1 MTLYRKVSSTLRQ
14 SQGGLRKSASCATVG
29 QQNHNGPEEAMAG
42 VHRHRATPTR
52 RVLIKSI
59 AAGLAAPAL
68 LRASAALAA
77 YPDRPVR
84 IVVAN
89 SPGGPSDI
97 IARIMASALQEKLSG
112 SFVVENKG
120 GAGGNIGMGYVARAD
135 NDGYTLLL
143 ATSVF
148 AVNPGLYNTLPYDPF
163 KDFIA
168 IGELAA
174 SPNLFSA
181 KPELGVNNMK
191 EFVTLARAN
200 PEKFNVSVP
209 PVGTTPQLEAEV
221 LKFREGLT
229 KMASIVFGGGGEA
242 LQALLTGTVQLS
254 SGTIA
259 PAMPFIKAGTI
270 RGLAICSENRWPDLP
285 EVPTMQEQGYK
296 DFVFDTYTALM
307 APTGTPPEVVSRLEQ
322 ETLAI
327 LARPE
332 MRALLAKSGF
342 EIRAKSGKEH
352 MARVAREVPMFADII
367 KQAGIKKL

>member
-1 MTLYRKVSSTLRQ
+1 MT
-14 SQGGLRKSASCATVG
+14 ASPVL
-29 QQNHNGPEEAMAG
+29 
-42 VHRHRATPTR
+42 TR
-52 RVLIKSI
+52 RALTSALAV
-59 AAGLAAPAL
+59 GLAAPPL
-68 LRASAALAA
+68 LRIGAALAA
-77 YPDRPVR
+77 YPDRSVR

-97 IARIMASALQEKLSG
+97 IARIMAAALQDKMSG

-135 NDGYTLLL
+135 ADGYTLLL

-148 AVNPGLYNTLPYDPF
+148 AVNPGLYTSLPYDPF
-163 KDFIA
+163 KDFVA
-168 IGELAA
+168 ICELAA
-174 SPNLFSA
+174 SPNLFA
-181 KPELGVNNMK
+181 VKPDLGVATMK
-191 EFVTLARAN
+191 EFVALAKAN

-221 LKFREGLT
+221 LKIREGLT

-242 LQALLTGTVQLS
+242 LQALLSGTVQLS

-259 PAMPFIKAGTI
+259 PALPFIKSGTI
-270 RGLAICSENRWPDLP
+270 RGLAICSEHRWPDLP
-285 EVPTMQEQGYK
+285 EVPTMLEQGYK
-296 DFVFDTYTALM
+296 DFVFDTYTALL
-307 APTGTPPEVVSRLEQ
+307 APAGTPPEIVQRIEQ
-322 ETLAI
+322 EALAI
-327 LARPE
+327 LARPD

-367 KQAGIKKL
+367 TQAGIKKL

>member
-1 MTLYRKVSSTLRQ
+1 
-14 SQGGLRKSASCATVG
+14 
-29 QQNHNGPEEAMAG
+29 MAEFRA
-42 VHRHRATPTR
+42 HRPPPTR
-52 RVLIKSI
+52 RAFVKTL

-68 LRASAALAA
+68 LRPGTAFAA

-97 IARIMASALQEKLSG
+97 IARIMAAALQEKLSG

-135 NDGYTLLL
+135 ADGYTLLVS
-143 ATSVF
+143 TSVF
-148 AVNPGLYNTLPYDPF
+148 AVNPGLYNSLPYDPF
-163 KDFIA
+163 KDFVAIA
-168 IGELAA
+168 ELAA
-174 SPNLFSA
+174 SPNLFTVR
-181 KPELGVNNMK
+181 PELGVDTMK
-191 EFVTLARAN
+191 EFVALAKAN

-221 LKFREGLT
+221 LKIREGLT

-242 LQALLTGTVQLS
+242 LQALLSGTVQLS

-259 PAMPFIKAGTI
+259 PALPFVKSGTI
-270 RGLAICSENRWPDLP
+270 KGLAVCSETRWPDLP
-285 EVPTMQEQGYK
+285 DVPTMLEQGYK
-296 DFVFDTYTALM
+296 DFVFETYTALL
-307 APTGTPPEVVSRLEQ
+307 APSGTPPDIVRKLEGEV
-322 ETLAI
+322 LAI
-327 LARPE
+327 LSRPD

-342 EIRAKSGKEH
+342 EVRAKDGKEH
-352 MARVAREVPMFADII
+352 MARIAREVPMYTDII